1 MRFHSSNPIL
11 RSRAVR
17 EGTYASDR
25 PVTYANVAAK
35 TLLLILIAGASA
47 FYALMNIEA
56 AFTTGWLI
64 GAFIIA
70 LLSSILGTLLVRW
83 SWLFGILYAI
93 SEGILLGVVSL
104 LFETEYEGIVPTALA
119 TTVIVLL
126 VMMLL
131 YSMNIIKV
139 NSRFASFLVVSM
151 ISVLV
156 MSLIGLIFPF
166 GGSFYYLICI
176 LTTLVACL
184 YLFWDFENV
193 KNCVETGA
201 DASVGWVLALGLM
214 VSLVWIYIEVLRL
227 LAIFGNRRR

>member
-17 EGTYASDR
+17 EGALTSEHR
-25 PVTYANVAAK
+25 VTYANVAAK
-35 TLLLILIAGASA
+35 TVLLILIAAASA
-47 FYALMNIEA
+47 VYALMNIEA
-56 AFTTGWLI
+56 ALSTGWLI
-64 GAFIIA
+64 GAFVIA
-70 LLSSILGTLLVRW
+70 FASSLLGTLLVRW
-83 SWLFGILYAI
+83 SWIFGILYAI
-93 SEGILLGVVSL
+93 SEGIILGVVSL
-104 LFETEYEGIVPTALA
+104 LFEYEYEGIVPTALA

-139 NSRFASFLVVSM
+139 NQRFASFLVVAM
-151 ISVLV
+151 ISILV
-156 MSLIGLIFPF
+156 MSLIGLFISFDGP
-166 GGSFYYLICI
+166 FYYLICI
-176 LTTLVACL
+176 VSALVACL

>member
-1 MRFHSSNPIL
+1 MRFQSSNPIL

-17 EGTYASDR
+17 EGAIASDR

-47 FYALMNIEA
+47 FYAVMNIET

-64 GAFIIA
+64 GALIIA
-70 LLSSILGTLLVRW
+70 LLSSILGTVMVRW

-139 NSRFASFLVVSM
+139 NARFASFLVVSM
-151 ISVLV
+151 ISILI
-156 MSLIGLIFPF
+156 MSLLGLFLPF
-166 GGSFYYLICI
+166 AGSFYYVICI
-176 LTTLVACL
+176 FSALISCL
-184 YLFWDFENV
+184 NLFWDFENV
-193 KNCVETGA
+193 KNCVESGT

-214 VSLVWIYIEVLRL
+214 VSLVWIYIEILRL
-227 LAIFGNRRR
+227 LVIFGNRRR